1 MRGRHCGGLDYQ
13 EDLGVGG
20 EESLVELGVN
30 DPRVEEDLE
39 AVLGRVD
46 SEIRG
51 LVGGLALLGEHVGD
65 TGGKTGRA
73 RYEYL

>member
-1 MRGRHCGGLDYQ
+1 MD
-13 EDLGVGG
+13 
-20 EESLVELGVN
+20 LGVN

-51 LVGGLALLGEHVGD
+51 LVGGLALLDASG
-65 TGGKTGRA
+65 
-73 RYEYL
+73 